1 MARDYSKYNVQGVG
15 ENLNKRQLVFEIVKD
30 YVEKNKPSFD
40 EITSVFKDEIQ
51 GSKGFIRKIGE
62 VDDIKRFHTNN
73 PLKINFGVEIV
84 ISNQWG
90 SENILKFIELVE
102 SLGYIIEKNIKNT
115 SSNSG
120 GVSESSADT
129 AGMNNSNSENKG
141 INYYTFIRVY
151 KDTNADEDYTLES
164 SAVCKTNGKYVL
176 YFSLSNDGDGVID
189 GWHFYDIKNNVF
201 GGASSPYGFDEFTD
215 ADEEWIEE
223 YDSFEDFGFDTNEIG
238 GELDKMRIEFVEK
251 YLNEKSKDN
260 LLYEAAVPVS
270 KIAQFKEN
278 NNSGYGEAL
287 VFEIGD
293 KKILPELWADWID

>member
-1 MARDYSKYNVQGVG
+1 MARDYTKYTVKGLG

-30 YVEKNKPSFD
+30 YVEKIKPSYD
-40 EITSVFKDEIQ
+40 ELTAVFKDEIQ
-51 GSKGFIRKIGE
+51 GSKGFIRKAAKVE
-62 VDDIKRFHTNN
+62 DPKRFNTKM
-73 PLKINFGVEIV
+73 PLKIKYGVEV
-84 ISNQWG
+84 VVSNQWG

-102 SLGYIIEKNIKNT
+102 SLGYTVEKNIKKT
-115 SSNSG
+115 SSNAG
-120 GVSESSADT
+120 GFSESLPNT
-129 AGMNNSNSENKG
+129 AGMSNSNGKNKG

-151 KDTNADEDYTLES
+151 KDANADGDYTLES

-223 YDSFEDFGFDTNEIG
+223 YDSFEDFGYDTNEIG
-238 GELDKMRIEFVEK
+238 NELDKMRIEFVEK
-251 YLNEKSKDN
+251 YLNEKSKEN

-270 KIAQFKEN
+270 KTSQFEEN
-278 NNSGYGEAL
+278 NNPFYGETL

-293 KKILPELWADWID
+293 KKILPELWANWI

>member
-1 MARDYSKYNVQGVG
+1 MARDYTKYTVKGIG

-40 EITSVFKDEIQ
+40 ELTAVFKDEIQ
-51 GSKGFIRKIGE
+51 GSKGFIRKAAKVE
-62 VDDIKRFHTNN
+62 DPKRFNTKM
-73 PLKINFGVEIV
+73 PLKIKYGVEV
-84 ISNQWG
+84 VVSNQWG

-102 SLGYIIEKNIKNT
+102 SLGYTVEKNIKKT
-115 SSNSG
+115 SSNAG
-120 GVSESSADT
+120 GFSESLPDT
-129 AGMNNSNSENKG
+129 AGMSNSNGKNKG

-151 KDTNADEDYTLES
+151 KDANADGDYTLES

-189 GWHFYDIKNNVF
+189 GWHFCDIKNNVF

-223 YDSFEDFGFDTNEIG
+223 YDSFEDFGYDTNEIG
-238 GELDKMRIEFVEK
+238 NELDKMRIEFVEK
-251 YLNEKSKDN
+251 YLNEKSKEN

-270 KIAQFKEN
+270 KTSQFEEN
-278 NNSGYGEAL
+278 NNPFYGETL

-293 KKILPELWADWID
+293 KKILPELWANWI

>member
-1 MARDYSKYNVQGVG
+1 MARDYTKYNVDGIG

-40 EITSVFKDEIQ
+40 ELTAVFKDEIQ
-51 GSKGFIRKIGE
+51 GSKGFIRKAAKVE
-62 VDDIKRFHTNN
+62 DPKRFNTKM
-73 PLKINFGVEIV
+73 PLKIKYGVEV
-84 ISNQWG
+84 VVSNQWG

-102 SLGYIIEKNIKNT
+102 SLGYTVEKNIKKT
-115 SSNSG
+115 SSNAG
-120 GVSESSADT
+120 GFSESLPDT
-129 AGMNNSNSENKG
+129 AGMSNSNGKNKG

-151 KDTNADEDYTLES
+151 KDANADGDYTLES

-189 GWHFYDIKNNVF
+189 GWHFCDIKNNVF

-223 YDSFEDFGFDTNEIG
+223 YDSFEDFGYDTNEIG
-238 GELDKMRIEFVEK
+238 NELDKMRIEFVEK
-251 YLNEKSKDN
+251 YLNEKSKEN

-270 KIAQFKEN
+270 KTSQFEEN
-278 NNSGYGEAL
+278 NNPFYGETL

-293 KKILPELWADWID
+293 KKILPELWANWI